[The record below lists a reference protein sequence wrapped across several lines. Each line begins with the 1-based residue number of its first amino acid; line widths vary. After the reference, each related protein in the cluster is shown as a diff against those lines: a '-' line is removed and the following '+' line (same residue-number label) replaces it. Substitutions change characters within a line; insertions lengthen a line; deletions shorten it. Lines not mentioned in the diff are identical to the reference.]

1 MHFLIVKLSSIGDVV
16 HTLPAVAALRQA
28 YPKERITWVVERS
41 ASAILLDNP
50 TIDELIIIDTRRWRK
65 KFWQASTIQEFI
77 SSIKTLR
84 QTPIDIAFDFQGL
97 LKSASIAR
105 LSRSSKIVGFSN
117 NGLREKA
124 SRLFLTDQIDIDDQ
138 QNIIEKNLQLVAS
151 LGIDIKPPFQFP
163 ISVPNSDE
171 LYIDKLLE
179 NLQVTDFAI
188 INPGGGW
195 PTKLWSAEKFGQ
207 VADWLW
213 ETHKLPSLVTFG
225 PGEENLA
232 QRVIK
237 SSHSGHCYSVTTN
250 LKQFV
255 ALARRATLFL
265 GGDTGPLHLA
275 AACQTPIV
283 GIYGPTEP
291 TRNGPFD
298 KADLTVGRPD
308 LACRVNCYRRRCPT
322 KNECMD
328 ISLKTVAEAIEKR
341 LSKTK
346 LWQIG
351 TYHKSHAVRVSH

>member
-50 TIDELIIIDTRRWRK
+50 TIDQLIIIDTRRWRK
-65 KFWQASTIQEFI
+65 NFWQPPTIQEFI

-84 QTPIDIAFDFQGL
+84 KHPVDIALDFQGL

-105 LSRSSKIVGFSN
+105 LSRSSKILGFSN
-117 NGLREKA
+117 IGLREKA
-124 SRLFLTDQIDIDDQ
+124 SRFFLTDQIDINDQ
-138 QNIIEKNLQLVAS
+138 QHVIEKNLQLVAS
-151 LGIDIKPPFQFP
+151 LGIDIKQPFQFP
-163 ISVPNSDE
+163 ISVPKTDE

-179 NLQVTDFAI
+179 NLQVTEFAI

-207 VADWLW
+207 MADWLW
-213 ETHKLPSLVTFG
+213 ENYKLPSLVTFG

-237 SSHSGHCYSVTTN
+237 ASRSSHCYSVTTN

-283 GIYGPTEP
+283 GIYGPTQP
-291 TRNGPFD
+291 KRNGPFD
-298 KADLTVGRPD
+298 KADLTVGLED
-308 LACRVNCYRRRCPT
+308 LACRVNCHRRRCPT
-322 KNECMD
+322 NNECMD
-328 ISLKTVAEAIEKR
+328 ISLNTVAKAIEKR

-351 TYHKSHAVRVSH
+351 TYLKSHAAGVSH

>member
-50 TIDELIIIDTRRWRK
+50 IVDELIIIDTRRWRK
-65 KFWQASTIQEFI
+65 KFWQVLIIKEFI

-84 QTPIDIAFDFQGL
+84 KNPVDIAFDFQGL
-97 LKSASIAR
+97 LKSASIAKF
-105 LSRSSKIVGFSN
+105 SGSNKILGFSN

-124 SRLFLTDQIDIDDQ
+124 SRLFLTEQIEVNDQ
-138 QNIIEKNLQLVAS
+138 QHVIEKNLQLLTN
-151 LGIDIKPPFQFP
+151 LGITTKQPFQFP
-163 ISVPNSDE
+163 IFVPKADE
-171 LYIDKLLE
+171 LYID
-179 NLQVTDFAI
+179 NLQEKLGITDFAI

-207 VADWLW
+207 MADWLW
-213 ETHKLPSLVTFG
+213 ENYKLPSLVTFG

-237 SSHSGHCYSVTTN
+237 ASRSGHCYSVTTN

-291 TRNGPFD
+291 KRNGPFD
-298 KADLTVGRPD
+298 KADLTVGLED

-322 KNECMD
+322 NNECMD
-328 ISLKTVAEAIEKR
+328 ISLNTVAEAIEKR

-351 TYHKSHAVRVSH
+351 TYRKSHAARVSL